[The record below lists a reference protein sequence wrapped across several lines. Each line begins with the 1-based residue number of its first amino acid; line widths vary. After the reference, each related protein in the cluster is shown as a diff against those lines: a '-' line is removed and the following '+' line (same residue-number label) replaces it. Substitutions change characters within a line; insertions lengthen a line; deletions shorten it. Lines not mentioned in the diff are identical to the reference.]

1 MRANRCKPS
10 RVCDACRHRTH
21 RVLGSVMQ
29 MASRRWALAL
39 VLAAAAGT
47 ASAQHMYRC
56 GSAYQDHPCTDQDAQ
71 KRFEHG
77 RFETDRAHP
86 DTDRECARAVSELLP
101 VWKRLHAGEPLARL
115 QNQVEAR
122 PFDGR
127 NKGDLRSLFVA
138 LRDSEVTGPQARAN
152 LEVQC
157 MAYKGGKVASKEP
170 AH

>member
-1 MRANRCKPS
+1 
-10 RVCDACRHRTH
+10 
-21 RVLGSVMQ
+21 

-56 GSAYQDHPCTDQDAQ
+56 GSVYQDHPCENQEAQ

-77 RFETDRAHP
+77 HFEMDRAHP
-86 DTDRECARAVSELLP
+86 DTDRECTRAVSELIPL
-101 VWKRLHAGEPLARL
+101 WKRLHAGEPLAKL
-115 QNQVEAR
+115 QNQIEAR

-127 NKGDLRSLFVA
+127 NKGDLRSMFVA
-138 LRDSEVTGPQARAN
+138 LQESDTTGPQARAN

-157 MAYKGGKVASKEP
+157 MAYKRGKTAAKSP

>member
-1 MRANRCKPS
+1 
-10 RVCDACRHRTH
+10 
-21 RVLGSVMQ
+21 
-29 MASRRWALAL
+29 MASRRWIVAL

-56 GSAYQDHPCTDQDAQ
+56 GSSYQDHPCEDQDAQ
-71 KRFEHG
+71 KRFARGH
-77 RFETDRAHP
+77 FEADRAHP
-86 DTDRECARAVSELLP
+86 DTDRECARAVMELLP
-101 VWKRLHAGEPLARL
+101 FWKRLHAGEPLARL

-138 LRDSEVTGPQARAN
+138 LREADTAGPHSRAD

-157 MAYKGGKVASKEP
+157 MAYKSGKIAARDP